1 MKCRIGDCQNI
12 IKHDRPGRNPNNPK
26 RQQLCDICLETVKP
40 ALGEKRSLAGLI
52 HDIINRAKKRGKY
65 EVTITPQDVFDV
77 WPLDNRC
84 PVLGYVLTRGEPRY
98 DSPSLDR
105 IVNTEGYVP
114 GNIQIVSDLANK
126 MKQNATPQELRRFCK
141 YYGQDDSAASSQGC
155 S

>member
-1 MKCRIGDCQNI
+1 MKCRIGVCNNV
-12 IKHDRPGRNPNNPK
+12 IKHDRPGRNPKNPK
-26 RQQLCDICLETVKP
+26 QQQLCEICLETTRP
-40 ALGEKRSLAGLI
+40 ATGKLGSLPKLI
-52 HDIINRAKKRGKY
+52 NNIISRAKQRGKY